1 MNQRDNGSTSLPVSR
16 DAGDDPMVA
25 AADAHAADPQPPT
38 AAGAPSAPVPAPS
51 LRAMGQSHI
60 HESARAQVAGA
71 AHYIDDLPEVK
82 GTLYAAPILSTV
94 AHGKLNSVDASA
106 ALALPGVRGVV
117 LSADVPG
124 DKLLA
129 AFAHDEPVF
138 AIDTVQHIGQVIGL
152 VVADSVMQ
160 ARRAVRAMKLDI
172 TPLPAVLTV
181 QDALAAQ
188 SYVLPPVF
196 VRRGDAAAGL
206 ASSEHRLSGQ
216 FEVGGQEHF
225 YLEGQIAYALPLEQ
239 KQWWIYSS
247 TQHPGEV
254 QHWVAHALGIDNHAV
269 KVECRRMGGGFG
281 GKETQAGHLAVW
293 AAVGAN
299 KFGRPIKLRLDRDED
314 FMVTGKRHPFAYD
327 YDVGFDATGRIT
339 GLKLQMAANCGFSA
353 DLSGPVADRA
363 VFHSDNAYYLSDVE
377 IASYRCKTNTQ
388 SHTAFR
394 GFGGPQGVIVI
405 EAILGDIARALG
417 RDAQDVRMVN
427 LYGKD
432 ASEGRNVTHYQ
443 MTVEDN
449 ILHALL
455 PQLERDADYRQR
467 QALIAAWNATSPV
480 LKRGLAIT
488 PVKFGISFTAT
499 LFNQAGALVHVYT
512 DGSVQVNHGGTEM
525 GQGLH
530 TKVAQIVADELGV
543 PLARVLVTASDT
555 SKVPNAS
562 ATAASSG
569 TDLNGRAAQFA
580 ARNVR
585 DNLAAFVSGL
595 DTCGAGAIR
604 FEGGQVISPK
614 KVRQFDDVVKEAY
627 ANRIQLWSDGFYR
640 TPKIHYDKAT
650 LTGRPFYYFAY
661 GAACSEVV
669 IDTLTGESRV
679 TRVDILHDVGHSINP
694 AIDIGQIEGGFVQGM
709 GWLTTEQLVW
719 NDNGY
724 LSTHAP
730 STYKIPATGDIPAHF
745 RVNLW
750 PEANREDNVG
760 GSKAVGEPPFM
771 LAISVYEALRNAV
784 AAGRAGDE
792 AAQAPVVLT
801 APATAE
807 NVLRALGRLAD

>member
-1 MNQRDNGSTSLPVSR
+1 MNAPEKLPLQGTPVVSAAGVSR
-16 DAGDDPMVA
+16 F
-25 AADAHAADPQPPT
+25 
-38 AAGAPSAPVPAPS
+38 
-51 LRAMGQSHI
+51 

-71 AHYIDDLPEVK
+71 ANYIDDIPEIK
-82 GTLYAAPILSTV
+82 GTLYAAPILSNV
-94 AHGKLNSVDASA
+94 AHGKLRGIDASVA
-106 ALALPGVRGVV
+106 CTMPGVRDIV
-117 LSADVPG
+117 LADDIPG
-124 DKLLA
+124 DKILA
-129 AFAHDEPVF
+129 AFAHDEPIF
-138 AIDTVQHIGQVIGL
+138 AFETVQHIGQVIGL

-160 ARRAVRAMKLDI
+160 ARAAARKVKLDI
-172 TPLPAVLTV
+172 EALPAILSVK
-181 QDALAAQ
+181 DALAAE

-196 VRRGDAAAGL
+196 VKRGDAAKALAGARHTL
-206 ASSEHRLSGQ
+206 QGS

-239 KQWWIYSS
+239 NQWWIYSS
-247 TQHPGEV
+247 TQHPGEI
-254 QHWVAHALGIDNHAV
+254 QHWVAHALQIENNAV
-269 KVECRRMGGGFG
+269 TVECRRMGGGFG

-293 AAVGAN
+293 SAVAAH
-299 KFGRPIKLRLDRDED
+299 KLKRPIKLRLDRDDD
-314 FMVTGKRHPFAYD
+314 FMVTGKRHPFAYE
-327 YDVGFDATGRIT
+327 YTVGFDDSGLIT
-339 GLKLQMAANCGFSA
+339 GLRLHMAANCGFSA

-363 VFHSDNAYYLSDVE
+363 IFHSDNAYFLEDVD
-377 IASYRCKTNTQ
+377 IASYRCKLNTQ

-405 EAILGDIARALG
+405 ESIMGDIARKLGLDAL
-417 RDAQDVRMVN
+417 DVRRRN
-427 LYGKD
+427 LYGVED
-432 ASEGRNVTHYQ
+432 RNVTHYQ
-443 MTVEDN
+443 MKVEDN
-449 ILHALL
+449 ILHPLL
-455 PQLERDADYRQR
+455 ARLEETSGYRKRRAD
-467 QALIAAWNATSPV
+467 IDAWNQKSPV
-480 LKRGLAIT
+480 IRRGLAIT

-525 GQGLH
+525 GQGLN

-543 PLARVLVTASDT
+543 PFERVLATAADT

-595 DTCGAGAIR
+595 DHCGAGAVR
-604 FEGGQVISPK
+604 FEGGQVKSPTST
-614 KVRQFDDVVKEAY
+614 RSFEQVVGMAY

-640 TPKIHYDKAT
+640 TPKIHYDKTT
-650 LTGRPFYYFAY
+650 LTGRPFYYFSY
-661 GAACSEVV
+661 GAACTEVA

-679 TRVDILHDVGHSINP
+679 LKVDILHDVGNSINP
-694 AIDIGQIEGGFVQGM
+694 AIDIGQIEGGFIQGM

-719 NDNGY
+719 NDKGY

-730 STYKIPATGDIPAHF
+730 STYKIPATGDVPAHF
-745 RVNLW
+745 KVDLW
-750 PEANREDNVG
+750 PEANREDNVF

-771 LAISVYEALRNAV
+771 LAISVYEAIKDAV
-784 AAGRAGDE
+784 AAARAGKP
-792 AAQAPVVLT
+792 ATVLH

-807 NVLRALGRLAD
+807 NVLRSLTA

>member
-1 MNQRDNGSTSLPVSR
+1 MKPR
-16 DAGDDPMVA
+16 DAA
-25 AADAHAADPQPPT
+25 L
-38 AAGAPSAPVPAPS
+38 SAPRAP
-51 LRAMGQSHI
+51 RAMGQSHA

-94 AHGKLNSVDASA
+94 AHGTLNSVDASA

-117 LSADVPG
+117 LAQDVPG

-138 AIDTVQHIGQVIGL
+138 AVDSVQHIGQVIGL
-152 VVADSVMQ
+152 VVADTVMQ
-160 ARRAVRAMKLDI
+160 ARRAVRAVKLDI
-172 TPLPAVLTV
+172 TPLPAILTV
-181 QDALAAQ
+181 QQALAAQ

-196 VRRGDAAAGL
+196 VRRGDAATGL
-206 ASSEHRLSGQ
+206 MQSAHRLQGA

-254 QHWVAHALGIDNHAV
+254 QHWVAHALGLDNHAV
-269 KVECRRMGGGFG
+269 TVECRRMGGGFG

-293 AAVGAN
+293 AAVAAH
-299 KFGRPIKLRLDRDED
+299 KLGRPVKLRLDRDKD
-314 FMVTGKRHPFAYD
+314 FMVTGKRHPFAYQ
-327 YDVGFDATGRIT
+327 YDVGFDGTGRIT
-339 GLKLQMAANCGFSA
+339 GLQLHMAANCGFSA

-363 VFHSDNAYYLSDVE
+363 VFHSDNAYFLEHVE

-417 RDAQDVRMVN
+417 LDAQDVRMAN
-427 LYGKD
+427 LYGTTD
-432 ASEGRNVTHYQ
+432 RNVTHYQ

-449 ILHALL
+449 ILHELL
-455 PQLERDADYRQR
+455 PKLELSAQYRQR
-467 QALIAAWNATSPV
+467 QTAISSWNAQSAV
-480 LKRGLAIT
+480 LKRGMAIT

-543 PLARVLVTASDT
+543 PLHRVLVTASDT

-585 DNLAAFVSGL
+585 DNLASFVCGL
-595 DTCGAGAIR
+595 DGCGAGAIR

-614 KVRQFDDVVKEAY
+614 KLRSFDEVVKEAY

-679 TRVDILHDVGHSINP
+679 LRVDILHDVGHSINP
-694 AIDIGQIEGGFVQGM
+694 AIDIGQIEGGFIQGM

-719 NDNGY
+719 NDKG
-724 LSTHAP
+724 LLTTHAP
-730 STYKIPATGDIPAHF
+730 STYKIPATGDIPEHF
-745 RVNLW
+745 KVELW

-784 AAGRAGDE
+784 AAGRDGD
-792 AAQAPVVLT
+792 ASKPVVLT

-807 NVLRALGRLAD
+807 NVLRALGRMSD

>member
-1 MNQRDNGSTSLPVSR
+1 MNAPDKLTMSLASIGSS
-16 DAGDDPMVA
+16 
-25 AADAHAADPQPPT
+25 QP
-38 AAGAPSAPVPAPS
+38 
-51 LRAMGQSHI
+51 

-71 AHYIDDLPEVK
+71 AHYVDDLPEVR
-82 GTLYAAPILSTV
+82 GTLFAAPILSTV
-94 AHGKLNSVDASA
+94 AHGALKGVDSRA
-106 ALALPGVRGVV
+106 ARAMPGVQAVI
-117 LSADVPG
+117 LSQDIPG
-124 DKLLA
+124 DKMLA

-138 AIDTVQHIGQVIGL
+138 AIDTVLHIGQVIGL
-152 VVADSVMQ
+152 VVADTVMQ
-160 ARRAVRAMKLDI
+160 AREAARAVQLDI
-172 TPLPAVLTV
+172 AALPALLDVRT
-181 QDALAAQ
+181 AHAAQ

-196 VRRGDAAAGL
+196 VRRGDAAAAL
-206 ASSEHRLSGQ
+206 AAAPHTLTGQ
-216 FEVGGQEHF
+216 LEVGGQEHF
-225 YLEGQIAYALPLEQ
+225 YLEGQVAYVLPQEQ
-239 KQWWIYSS
+239 NQWLVHSS

-254 QHWVAHALGIDNHAV
+254 QHWVAHALGIANHAV

-293 AAVGAN
+293 AAVAA
-299 KFGRPIKLRLDRDED
+299 KKLHRPIKLRFDRDDD

-327 YDVGFDATGRIT
+327 YTVGYDDA
-339 GLKLQMAANCGFSA
+339 GLICGLQLTMLANCGFSA

-363 VFHSDNAYYLSDVE
+363 VFHADNAYFLADVD
-377 IASYRCKTNTQ
+377 IASYRVKTHTQ

-405 EAILGDIARALG
+405 ETILGEIARQLRLDPLA
-417 RDAQDVRMVN
+417 VRRHN
-427 LYGKD
+427 LYD
-432 ASEGRNVTHYQ
+432 AADTPNAKRNVTHYQ
-443 MTVEDN
+443 MQVEDN
-449 ILHALL
+449 ILHPMLSKIEQTA
-455 PQLERDADYRQR
+455 EYASRRA
-467 QALIAAWNATSPV
+467 AISAWNAANPV
-480 LKRGLAIT
+480 VQRGISIT

-525 GQGLH
+525 GQGLN
-530 TKVAQIVADELGV
+530 TKVAQVVADELGIPFASV
-543 PLARVLVTASDT
+543 LATAADT

-569 TDLNGRAAQFA
+569 TDLNGRAAQYA

-585 DNLAAFVSGL
+585 DNLAAYAAGL
-595 DTCGAGAIR
+595 DHCGAGAVQ
-604 FEGGQVISPK
+604 FKGGQVITPSTSRPFASL
-614 KVRQFDDVVKEAY
+614 VQQAY

-640 TPKIHYDKAT
+640 TPKIHYDKTT

-661 GAACSEVV
+661 GAACTEVA

-679 TRVDILHDVGHSINP
+679 LKIDILYDAGTSINP
-694 AIDIGQIEGGFVQGM
+694 AIDIGQVEGGFIQGM

-719 NDNGY
+719 NTKGY

-745 RVNLW
+745 KVDLW
-750 PEANREDNVG
+750 EQPNREDNVG

-771 LAISVYEALRNAV
+771 LAISVFEALKEAIASARGDGAV
-784 AAGRAGDE
+784 VQLA
-792 AAQAPVVLT
+792 

-807 NVLRALGRLAD
+807 NVLWALGAGKL

>member
-1 MNQRDNGSTSLPVSR
+1 MNTHATPVSR
-16 DAGDDPMVA
+16 DAGDDPVA
-25 AADAHAADPQPPT
+25 ARADAQGAAGPMAAQPPVQ
-38 AAGAPSAPVPAPS
+38 ASAPAHAI
-51 LRAMGQSHI
+51 AMGRSHP
-60 HESARAQVAGA
+60 HESARAQVAGL
-71 AHYIDDLPEVK
+71 AHYIDDLPELK
-82 GTLYAAPILSTV
+82 GTLYAAPILSPV
-94 AHGKLNSVDASA
+94 AHGRLNAVRADA

-117 LSADVPG
+117 LAADVPG

-129 AFAHDEPVF
+129 AFAHDEPIF
-138 AIDTVQHIGQVIGL
+138 ATDTVQHVGQVVGL
-152 VVADSVMQ
+152 VVADSVML
-160 ARRAVRAMKLDI
+160 ARRAARQVTLDI

-181 QDALAAQ
+181 QEALARE

-196 VRRGDAAAGL
+196 VRRGGAPAAL
-206 ASSEHRLSGQ
+206 ARAAHRLQGTL
-216 FEVGGQEHF
+216 EVGGQEHF

-239 KQWWIYSS
+239 RQWCIYSS

-254 QHWVAHALGIDNHAV
+254 QHWVAHALGLDNHAV
-269 KVECRRMGGGFG
+269 RVECRRMGGGFG

-293 AAVGAN
+293 AAVAAH
-299 KFGRPIKLRLDRDED
+299 KLGRPVKLRLDRDDD
-314 FMVTGKRHPFAYD
+314 FMVTGKRHPFAYE
-327 YDVGFDATGRIT
+327 YDVGYDDSGRIT
-339 GLKLQMAANCGFSA
+339 GLKLHMAANCGFSA

-363 VFHSDNAYYLSDVE
+363 VFHADNAYFLEDVE

-417 RDAQDVRMVN
+417 RDALDVRMAN
-427 LYGKD
+427 LYGTT
-432 ASEGRNVTHYQ
+432 ERNVTHYQ
-443 MTVEDN
+443 MPVEDN
-449 ILHALL
+449 ILHDLL
-455 PQLERDADYRQR
+455 PKLEQTAQYRQR
-467 QALIAAWNATSPV
+467 QAAISAWNSQSPV

-543 PLARVLVTASDT
+543 PMERVLVTASDT
-555 SKVPNAS
+555 AKVPNAS

-585 DNLAAFVSGL
+585 ENLAAFVCGL
-595 DTCGAGAIR
+595 DGCGAGSIR
-604 FEGGQVISPK
+604 FEGGRVISPAQE
-614 KVRQFDDVVKEAY
+614 RAWEDVVHAAY

-640 TPKIHYDKAT
+640 TPKIHYDKVT

-661 GAACSEVV
+661 GAACTEVA

-679 TRVDILHDVGHSINP
+679 LAVDILHDVGRSINP
-694 AIDIGQIEGGFVQGM
+694 AIDVGQIEGAFVQGM

-719 NDNGY
+719 NDRGV

-730 STYKIPATGDIPAHF
+730 STYKIPATGDVPAHLK
-745 RVNLW
+745 VELW
-750 PEANREDNVG
+750 HEANREDNVG

-771 LAISVYEALRNAV
+771 LAISVFEALRNAV
-784 AAGRAGDE
+784 AAARGGD
-792 AAQAPVVLT
+792 APVQLE

-807 NVLRALGRLAD
+807 NVLRSLGRLG